1 MRKSVRIAGIIIMVL
16 FLSGLFGGCAKD
28 ELSSRDIPMPST
40 DIFPGTL
47 EGVIRE
53 IYAGGMEYHTE
64 FSIEVRRDG
73 VVEATYWPKHGDIV
87 TKQNFPV
94 KQSQWSDLEKITAIL
109 FPLLKEVPDD
119 LPDPDPEIQI
129 LDGDGAKDI
138 LMLIF
143 STDEG
148 ERSIRYYIPQDRR
161 METMDSILRNI
172 AEGKN
177 HKVVWYAAPEIVG
190 IYFYDRDE
198 GYSFQFTDWADQ
210 KNTYRFIAYS
220 GNDALADVYVPDV
233 IWDNTAEFV
242 RTLNIEQFEES
253 YGDSIRC
260 TLYYSDDMQRSYKPD
275 QKTME
280 TLRSYFSDLVDTA
293 KSNSK

>member
-53 IYAGGMEYHTE
+53 SSAGRMEYHTE
-64 FSIEVRRDG
+64 FSIEVRRDE

-87 TKQNFPV
+87 TRQNYPV
-94 KQSQWSDLEKITAIL
+94 KQSQWDDLEKITAIL
-109 FPLLKEVPDD
+109 FPLLKEVSDD
-119 LPDPDPEIQI
+119 LPEPDPEIQI

-177 HKVVWYAAPEIVG
+177 HKVVWYATPEIVG

-198 GYSFQFTDWADQ
+198 GYSFQFTDWKDQ

-220 GNDALADVYVPDV
+220 GNDELADVYVPSA

-260 TLYYSDDMQRSYKPD
+260 TLYYSDDMQRSYEPD

-280 TLRSYFSDLVDTA
+280 ALRRYFSDLVDTA